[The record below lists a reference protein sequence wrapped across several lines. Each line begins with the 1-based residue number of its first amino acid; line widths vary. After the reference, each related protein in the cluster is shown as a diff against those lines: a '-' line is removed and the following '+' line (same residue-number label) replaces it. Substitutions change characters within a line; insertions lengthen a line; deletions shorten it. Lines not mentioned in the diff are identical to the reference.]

1 MLRTKTR
8 EFIAFLYGNI
18 DGPHGMK
25 ETKIHLI
32 SQNVSEALKN
42 ERKTKVDKDLLEAY
56 QDVDDTNKEV
66 YGPPFCDIIDGPNGI
81 CMKET
86 KIPFD
91 FYKMFSTL

>member
-32 SQNVSEALKN
+32 SQNVSDALKN
-42 ERKTKVDKDLLEAY
+42 ERKTKVDKDLFEAN
-56 QDVDDTNKEV
+56 QDVDDTNKEI
-66 YGPPFCDIIDGPNGI
+66 YCPPFV
-81 CMKET
+81 
-86 KIPFD
+86 
-91 FYKMFSTL
+91 TLLTVRTVYV